1 MRGSTT
7 CDLRHILAGWSRENF
22 SSAME
27 IIRVEPRD
35 SKPKYPWQRAV
46 FDALVE
52 YDPDHLQ
59 DMIIVA
65 DSAIVR
71 RLLQKPTELD
81 ELVALRDAF
90 SALRI
95 VCPVG

>member
-1 MRGSTT
+1 
-7 CDLRHILAGWSRENF
+7 
-22 SSAME
+22 ME
-27 IIRVEPRD
+27 IIRVETRD
-35 SKPKYPWQRAV
+35 SKLKYPWQRAV

-59 DMIIVA
+59 DMIIAA

-81 ELVALRDAF
+81 ELIALRDAF

-95 VCPVG
+95 VGPAG

>member
-1 MRGSTT
+1 V
-7 CDLRHILAGWSRENF
+7 
-22 SSAME
+22 E

-35 SKPKYPWQRAV
+35 SKLKYSWQRAV
-46 FDALVE
+46 FDALIE

-59 DMIIVA
+59 NMIIAA

-71 RLLQKPTELD
+71 RLLQNPTELD

-95 VCPVG
+95 VYPIG